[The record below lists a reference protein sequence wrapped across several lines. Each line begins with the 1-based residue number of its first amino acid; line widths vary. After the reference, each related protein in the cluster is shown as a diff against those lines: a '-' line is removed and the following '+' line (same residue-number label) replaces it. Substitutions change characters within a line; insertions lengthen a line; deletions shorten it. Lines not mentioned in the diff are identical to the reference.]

1 MAEAKNK
8 NAEQKQVEAA
18 SQQKNTRLS
27 RAEFIKQT
35 MDRKKR
41 AIDENRNAQVFVSD
55 SVAGAEIFY
64 NLRMID
70 SMDSAI
76 RKLWGNGIETKE
88 VEKWIKDLGEI
99 KNKIS
104 NLESFGRE
112 ILVKIDNV
120 RNIDNFDLRR
130 IIQREINNKE
140 EKTAWLKWV
149 LCNDD
154 WNGGS
159 YDFS

>member
-8 NAEQKQVEAA
+8 NAEQKQVETAP
-18 SQQKNTRLS
+18 QQKSTRLS

-112 ILVKIDNV
+112 ILIKIDNV

-140 EKTAWLKWV
+140 EKTA
-149 LCNDD
+149 
-154 WNGGS
+154 
-159 YDFS
+159 

>member
-112 ILVKIDNV
+112 ILIKIDNV

-140 EKTAWLKWV
+140 EKTA
-149 LCNDD
+149 
-154 WNGGS
+154 
-159 YDFS
+159 

>member
-18 SQQKNTRLS
+18 PQQKSTRLS

-140 EKTAWLKWV
+140 EKTA
-149 LCNDD
+149 
-154 WNGGS
+154 
-159 YDFS
+159 

>member
-18 SQQKNTRLS
+18 PQQKNTRLS

-41 AIDENRNAQVFVSD
+41 VIDENRNAQVFVSD

-112 ILVKIDNV
+112 ILIKIDNV

-140 EKTAWLKWV
+140 EKTA
-149 LCNDD
+149 
-154 WNGGS
+154 
-159 YDFS
+159 

>member
-1 MAEAKNK
+1 MAEAKGK
-8 NAEQKQVEAA
+8 NAEQKQAEVAP
-18 SQQKNTRLS
+18 QQKSTRLS

-41 AIDENRNAQVFVSD
+41 AIDENSNAQVFVSD

-88 VEKWIKDLGEI
+88 VEKWIKELGEI
-99 KNKIS
+99 KTKIS

-112 ILVKIDNV
+112 ILIKIDNT

-130 IIQREINNKE
+130 IIQREIDKNKE
-140 EKTAWLKWV
+140 EKTA
-149 LCNDD
+149 
-154 WNGGS
+154 
-159 YDFS
+159 

>member
-18 SQQKNTRLS
+18 PQQKSTRLS

-112 ILVKIDNV
+112 ILIKIDNV

>member
-140 EKTAWLKWV
+140 EKRL
-149 LCNDD
+149 D
-154 WNGGS
+154 
-159 YDFS
+159 

>member
-120 RNIDNFDLRR
+120 RNIDNFDLRK

-140 EKTAWLKWV
+140 EKTA
-149 LCNDD
+149 
-154 WNGGS
+154 
-159 YDFS
+159 

>member
-1 MAEAKNK
+1 MAEAKGK
-8 NAEQKQVEAA
+8 NAEQKQAEVAP
-18 SQQKNTRLS
+18 QQKSTRLS

-88 VEKWIKDLGEI
+88 VEKWIKELGEI
-99 KNKIS
+99 KTKIS

-112 ILVKIDNV
+112 ILIKIDNT

-130 IIQREINNKE
+130 IIQREIDKNKE
-140 EKTAWLKWV
+140 EKTA
-149 LCNDD
+149 
-154 WNGGS
+154 
-159 YDFS
+159 

>member
-140 EKTAWLKWV
+140 EKTA
-149 LCNDD
+149 
-154 WNGGS
+154 
-159 YDFS
+159 

>member
-1 MAEAKNK
+1 MAEAKAK
-8 NAEQKQVEAA
+8 NTQTEQKVE
-18 SQQKNTRLS
+18 QTPQKNTRLS

-88 VEKWIKDLGEI
+88 VEKWIKELGEI

-130 IIQREINNKE
+130 IIQREIDKNKE
-140 EKTAWLKWV
+140 EKRL
-149 LCNDD
+149 D
-154 WNGGS
+154 
-159 YDFS
+159 

>member
-18 SQQKNTRLS
+18 PQQKNTRLS

-112 ILVKIDNV
+112 ILIKIDNV

-140 EKTAWLKWV
+140 EKTA
-149 LCNDD
+149 
-154 WNGGS
+154 
-159 YDFS
+159 

>member
-18 SQQKNTRLS
+18 PQQKSTRLS

>member
-18 SQQKNTRLS
+18 PQQKSTRLS

-112 ILVKIDNV
+112 ILIKIDNV

-140 EKTAWLKWV
+140 EKTA
-149 LCNDD
+149 
-154 WNGGS
+154 
-159 YDFS
+159 

>member
-1 MAEAKNK
+1 MAEAKGK
-8 NAEQKQVEAA
+8 NAEQKQAEVAP
-18 SQQKNTRLS
+18 QQKSTRLS

-112 ILVKIDNV
+112 ILIKIDNV

-140 EKTAWLKWV
+140 EKTA
-149 LCNDD
+149 
-154 WNGGS
+154 
-159 YDFS
+159 

>member
-1 MAEAKNK
+1 MAEAKSK
-8 NAEQKQVEAA
+8 NTSAEQKQVEAA
-18 SQQKNTRLS
+18 PQQKSTRLS

-112 ILVKIDNV
+112 ILIKIDNV

-140 EKTAWLKWV
+140 EKTA
-149 LCNDD
+149 
-154 WNGGS
+154 
-159 YDFS
+159 